1 MQLRCA
7 LYDKKFSQKEHFKM
21 KRNLSKLLLISLFG
35 VASLLTISSCQSQN
49 DPDAWEQRH
58 NGYQPPEQVMDSIG
72 VKPGMVIA
80 EIGAGRGRYVVH
92 MAKRVGAT
100 GKIYANDIDK
110 KALDYLEYRCQ
121 RESIPNVITVLGKVT
136 DPQLPRETIDLVYMI
151 NTYHHLDK
159 PVELMKNMIPCFKPD
174 GRLVIIEHDPVKV
187 PDFGSEATAKDVLIE
202 QAKQAGF
209 ELVRMMTFLKRDNIY
224 VLRMKN

>member
-1 MQLRCA
+1 MN
-7 LYDKKFSQKEHFKM
+7 KKLF
-21 KRNLSKLLLISLFG
+21 NLFLIGLIWLNSITF
-35 VASLLTISSCQSQN
+35 ISSCQSQT
-49 DPDAWEQRH
+49 DPDAWEKRH
-58 NGYQPPEQVMDSIG
+58 NEYQPPEQVMDSLG

-92 MAKRVGAT
+92 MSRRAGAT

-110 KALDYLEYRCQ
+110 KALDYLEFRCK
-121 RESIPNVITVLGKVT
+121 RDSIPNVITVLGKVT
-136 DPQLPRETIDLVYMI
+136 NPMLPKGTMDLVYII

-159 PVELMKNMIPCFKPD
+159 PIELMRNIIPGLKPG

-187 PDFGSEATAKDVLIE
+187 PSAGSHATNKDVLLK

-209 ELVRMMTFLKRDNIY
+209 ELEKLITFLKRDNIY
-224 VLRMKN
+224 VLQVKKHW

>member
-1 MQLRCA
+1 MESLVINQT
-7 LYDKKFSQKEHFKM
+7 
-21 KRNLSKLLLISLFG
+21 LSKLLLFYLFLAISLM
-35 VASLLTISSCQSQN
+35 AIPSCHSQT

-58 NGYQPPEQVMDSIG
+58 NAYQPPEQVMDSIG

-80 EIGAGRGRYVVH
+80 EIGVGKGRYVVH

-110 KALDYLEYRCQ
+110 KALDYLDYRCQ
-121 RESIPNVITVLGKVT
+121 RDSIPNVMTVLGKVT
-136 DPQLPRETIDLVYMI
+136 DPRLPKETMDLVYMI

-159 PVELMKNMIPCFKPD
+159 PVELMKNIIPCLKPD

-187 PDFGSEATAKDVLIE
+187 PGFGSEATAKDVLID

-209 ELVRMMTFLKRDNIY
+209 ELVKLMTFLKRDNIY
-224 VLRMKN
+224 MLCVKK

>member
-1 MQLRCA
+1 
-7 LYDKKFSQKEHFKM
+7 M
-21 KRNLSKLLLISLFG
+21 KRNLSNLLLISLFW
-35 VASLLTISSCQSQN
+35 VVSLLTISSCQSQN
-49 DPDAWEQRH
+49 NPDSWEQRH
-58 NGYQPPEQVMDSIG
+58 NAYQPPEQVMDSIG

-92 MAKRVGAT
+92 MARRIGAT

-110 KALDYLEYRCQ
+110 KALDYLEFRCQ
-121 RESIPNVITVLGKVT
+121 RDSIPNVIAVLGKVT
-136 DPQLPRETIDLVYMI
+136 DPQLPKETMDLVYMI

-159 PVELMKNMIPCFKPD
+159 PVELMKSIIPCLKPN
-174 GRLVIIEHDPVKV
+174 GKLAIIEHDPVKV

-209 ELVRMMTFLKRDNIY
+209 ELVKLMTFLKRDNIY
-224 VLRMKN
+224 VLQVKNHW